1 MENLN
6 IVQVYT
12 DEEELKDIFNYLNTL
27 EIEYRKEYKGMYGRM
42 MSVLIKLMIH
52 LILIIILF

>member
-27 EIEYRKEYKGMYGRM
+27 
-42 MSVLIKLMIH
+42 MIH